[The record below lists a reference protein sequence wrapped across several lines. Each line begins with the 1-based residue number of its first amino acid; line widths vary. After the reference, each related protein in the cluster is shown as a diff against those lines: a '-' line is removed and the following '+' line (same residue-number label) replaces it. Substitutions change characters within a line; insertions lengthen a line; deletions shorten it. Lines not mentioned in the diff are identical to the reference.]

1 MPPATQDAVQRL
13 VIDYMLTGPRPGYT
27 FLPPTD
33 AFSEET
39 LRAIWRAAMPRGQ
52 GWGDP
57 RWVGARSIKAF
68 PLDDGRVALSEVTV
82 TDREDEHGRRG
93 IRRAEIA
100 VLPAHACADHLRAR
114 LEAYPAEVRR
124 EAGHVLSL
132 GRWVRILERA
142 VPRPS
147 RGGGAIVLAH
157 PYQDAEGWRVI
168 EFTILYLV
176 TRWTLRALRG
186 WPTVIPFTTLALDYR
201 DESRVVALPLDRA
214 RELRPPALITIG
226 RGG

>member
-1 MPPATQDAVQRL
+1 MPAATQDAVQHL
-13 VIDYMLTGPRPGYT
+13 VIDYVLAGPRPGYT

-39 LRAIWRAAMPRGQ
+39 LRAIWRAAMPRGR

-57 RWVGARSIKAF
+57 RWAGARSIKAF
-68 PLDDGRVALSEVTV
+68 PLDDGRVALSEVIV

-100 VLPAHACADHLRAR
+100 VMPAHACAEHLRAR
-114 LEAYPAEVRR
+114 LEAYPLPVRR
-124 EAGHVLSL
+124 EAGHVLSP

-147 RGGGAIVLAH
+147 RDGSPIVLAY
-157 PYQDAEGWRVI
+157 PYQGAEGWRVI

-176 TRWTLRALRG
+176 TRWALRALRG
-186 WPTVIPFTTLALDYR
+186 WPPVIPFTTLALDYHE
-201 DESRVVALPLDRA
+201 ESRVVALPLDRA
-214 RELRPPALITIG
+214 RELRPPALIAIG
-226 RGG
+226 PRG